1 MSTDTLHCPSCG
13 ALLGAADRF
22 CETCGARVSRSGED
36 TRTHAEIDLGIVAG
50 VTDRGLMH
58 ERNEDALFISYDDG
72 AAVVVICDGVSSSSD
87 PHTAAQ
93 VAADVAGR
101 SLVAALQ
108 RQRVGEVPT
117 TTPLWNPDAATLA
130 AIDAAQRAVVD
141 APAAHEHPDDPPAC
155 TFVSALWDGRDLTF
169 GWVGDSRAYWIAPDD
184 ARRVTVDDAWHDT
197 HTLTR
202 WLGADAPAGRP
213 GVTRLKPKGAGRV
226 IVCSDGLWNYAAQTD
241 ELAALIAP
249 AREDASALSV
259 AQRLTRAA
267 LDAGGHDNITVAVL
281 TITSLDGTQDSRRE
295 GP

>member
-1 MSTDTLHCPSCG
+1 MSPASLHCPSCG
-13 ALLGAADRF
+13 ASLGPDDRF

-50 VTDRGLMH
+50 VTDRGLIH
-58 ERNEDALFISYDDG
+58 ERNEDALFIAGDDD
-72 AAVVVICDGVSSSSD
+72 AAVVVICDGVSSSTD

-101 SLVAALQ
+101 SLVAAIN
-108 RQRVGEVPT
+108 RQRAGAAGA

-141 APAAHEHPDDPPAC
+141 APAAQEHPEDPPAC
-155 TFVSALWDGRDLTF
+155 TFVSALWDGRELTF

-184 ARRVTVDDAWHDT
+184 ARRVTVDDAWDDS

-202 WLGADAPAGRP
+202 WLGADAPGGRP

-226 IVCSDGLWNYAAQTD
+226 IVCSDGLWNYAARTD
-241 ELAALIAP
+241 ELAALVAP

-281 TITSLDGTQDSRRE
+281 TIASADEAEHSRRE

>member
-1 MSTDTLHCPSCG
+1 MSAELSCPSCG
-13 ALLGAADRF
+13 APLVADDRF

-36 TRTHAEIDLGIVAG
+36 ARTHAEIDLGIVAG
-50 VTDRGLMH
+50 VTDRGLIH
-58 ERNEDALFISYDDG
+58 DRNEDALFISNDDG
-72 AAVVVICDGVSSSSD
+72 AAVVVICDGVSSSTD
-87 PHTAAQ
+87 PQTAAQ

-108 RQRVGEVPT
+108 RRRNGVSGP

-141 APAAHEHPDDPPAC
+141 APAAHEHPEDPPAC
-155 TFVSALWDGRDLTF
+155 TFVSALWDGRELTF
-169 GWVGDSRAYWIAPDD
+169 GWVGDSRAYWIAPDG
-184 ARRVTVDDAWHDT
+184 ARRVTVDDSWDDS

-202 WLGADAPAGRP
+202 WLGADAPGGRP
-213 GVTRLKPKGAGRV
+213 GVIRLKPKSAGRV
-226 IVCSDGLWNYAAQTD
+226 VVCSDGLWNYAAQTD

-249 AREDASALSV
+249 TRDDASALSV

-281 TITSLDGTQDSRRE
+281 TITSGTEADDSLRE

>member
-1 MSTDTLHCPSCG
+1 MSAEGLQCPSCG
-13 ALLGAADRF
+13 APLAGDDRF

-50 VTDRGLMH
+50 VTDRGLVH
-58 ERNEDALFISYDDG
+58 ERNEDALFISSDDG
-72 AAVVVICDGVSSSSD
+72 AAVVVICDGVSASTD

-101 SLVAALQ
+101 SLVAALH
-108 RQRVGEVPT
+108 RQRNGAAGT

-141 APAAHEHPDDPPAC
+141 APAAREHPDDPPAC
-155 TFVSALWDGRDLTF
+155 TFVSALWDGRELTF
-169 GWVGDSRAYWIAPDD
+169 GWVGDSRAYWIGSDD
-184 ARRVTVDDAWHDT
+184 ARRITVDDAWDDSHM
-197 HTLTR
+197 LTR
-202 WLGADAPAGRP
+202 WLGADAPVGQP
-213 GVTRLKPKGAGRV
+213 GVTRLEPKGAGRV

-249 AREDASALSV
+249 AREDASALSL

-267 LDAGGHDNITVAVL
+267 LDAGGQDNITVAVL
-281 TITSLDGTQDSRRE
+281 TIASTDEVQTSRRE
-295 GP
+295 GS

>member
-1 MSTDTLHCPSCG
+1 MSASLSCPSCG
-13 ALLGAADRF
+13 AALTADDRF

-36 TRTHAEIDLGIVAG
+36 TRNHAEIDLGVVAG
-50 VTDRGLMH
+50 VTDRGLLH
-58 ERNEDALFISYDDG
+58 ERNEDALFISSDDG
-72 AAVVVICDGVSSSSD
+72 AAVVVICDGVSSSTD
-87 PHTAAQ
+87 PQTAAQ

-108 RQRVGEVPT
+108 RQRAGAPGT

-141 APAAHEHPDDPPAC
+141 APATHQHPEDPPAC
-155 TFVSALWDGRDLTF
+155 TFVSALWDGREITI

-184 ARRVTVDDAWHDT
+184 ARRVTVDDAWDDS

-202 WLGADAPAGRP
+202 WLGADAPGGRP
-213 GVTRLKPKGAGRV
+213 GVTRLTPKGSGRV
-226 IVCSDGLWNYAAQTD
+226 VVCSDGLWNYAAQTD

-249 AREDASALSV
+249 AREGASALSV

-281 TITSLDGTQDSRRE
+281 TIASTDEAEDSRRE

>member
-1 MSTDTLHCPSCG
+1 LTAD
-13 ALLGAADRF
+13 DRF
-22 CETCGARVSRSGED
+22 CETCGARVARSGED
-36 TRTHAEIDLGIVAG
+36 ARTHAEIDLGIVAG
-50 VTDRGLMH
+50 VTDRGLLH
-58 ERNEDALFISYDDG
+58 ERNEDALFISNDEG
-72 AAVVVICDGVSSSSD
+72 AAVLVVCDGVSSSTD

-93 VAADVAGR
+93 LAADVAGR

-108 RQRVGEVPT
+108 RQRAEANAV
-117 TTPLWNPDAATLA
+117 TTPVWDPDSATRA

-141 APAAHEHPDDPPAC
+141 APATVEHPDDPPAC
-155 TFVSALWDGRDLTF
+155 TFVSALWDGRELTF

-184 ARRVTVDDAWHDT
+184 ARRVTVDDAWNDT

-202 WLGADAPAGRP
+202 WLGADAPGGRP
-213 GVTRLKPKGAGRV
+213 GITRLEPAGSGRV

-249 AREDASALSV
+249 ARENASSLSV

-281 TITSLDGTQDSRRE
+281 TIASESEADDSRRE
-295 GP
+295 EP